1 MSWLNLLFI
10 PVLSLRGNS
19 LRFISHA
26 LHVRRALWK
35 LTQRSAQ
42 SMNVGKQQGFTLIE
56 LMVVLVIIGIASAA
70 ISLSI
75 KPDPLQLL
83 RKDAERVAQLLQV
96 AQAEARAD
104 GRAIVWLSDAKGF
117 RFSRRGDGGK
127 GFDHFAQD
135 QQLRPR
141 AWQSPK
147 IDVRVEPK
155 QRVVLNA
162 EWINP
167 PLQLTLSD
175 GLNRLSVVRD
185 GAGRISIQ

>member
-1 MSWLNLLFI
+1 
-10 PVLSLRGNS
+10 
-19 LRFISHA
+19 
-26 LHVRRALWK
+26 
-35 LTQRSAQ
+35 
-42 SMNVGKQQGFTLIE
+42 MNVIKQQGFTLIE

-96 AQAEARAD
+96 AQAEVRAD
-104 GRAIVWLSDAKGF
+104 GRPIVWVSDAKGF
-117 RFSRRGDGGK
+117 RFSRRSDSGK

-135 QQLRPR
+135 PQLHPR
-141 AWQSPK
+141 QWQSPK
-147 IDVRVEPK
+147 LEVRVEPRQK
-155 QRVVLNA
+155 IVLNA

-175 GLNRLSVVRD
+175 GFNRLSVLRD
-185 GAGRISIQ
+185 GAGRISVQ

>member
-1 MSWLNLLFI
+1 
-10 PVLSLRGNS
+10 
-19 LRFISHA
+19 
-26 LHVRRALWK
+26 
-35 LTQRSAQ
+35 
-42 SMNVGKQQGFTLIE
+42 MNVGKQQGFTLIE

-75 KPDPLQLL
+75 KQDPLQLL

-104 GRAIVWLSDAKGF
+104 GRPIVWLSDAKGF

>member
-1 MSWLNLLFI
+1 
-10 PVLSLRGNS
+10 
-19 LRFISHA
+19 
-26 LHVRRALWK
+26 
-35 LTQRSAQ
+35 
-42 SMNVGKQQGFTLIE
+42 MNVGKQQGFTLIE

-104 GRAIVWLSDAKGF
+104 GRPIVWVSDAKGF
-117 RFSRRGDGGK
+117 RFSRRSDSGK

-135 QQLRPR
+135 PQLRPR

-147 IDVRVEPK
+147 MEVRVEPK

-175 GLNRLSVVRD
+175 GLNRLSVLRD
-185 GAGRISIQ
+185 GSGRISLQ

>member
-1 MSWLNLLFI
+1 MD
-10 PVLSLRGNS
+10 
-19 LRFISHA
+19 A
-26 LHVRRALWK
+26 
-35 LTQRSAQ
+35 
-42 SMNVGKQQGFTLIE
+42 GKQRGFTLIE

-75 KPDPLQLL
+75 KPDPVLLL

-104 GRAIVWLSDAKGF
+104 GRPIVWVSDAKGF
-117 RFSRRGDGGK
+117 RFSRRNNSGR
-127 GFDHFAQD
+127 GFEHFKDDA
-135 QQLRPR
+135 QLRPR

-147 IDVRVEPK
+147 VEVRVEPK

-167 PLQLTLSD
+167 PLQVTLSD
-175 GLNRLSVVRD
+175 GLNRLSVLRD
-185 GAGRISIQ
+185 GSGRISLQ

>member
-1 MSWLNLLFI
+1 MD
-10 PVLSLRGNS
+10 
-19 LRFISHA
+19 A
-26 LHVRRALWK
+26 
-35 LTQRSAQ
+35 
-42 SMNVGKQQGFTLIE
+42 GKQRGFTLIE

-75 KPDPLQLL
+75 KPDPAQLL

-104 GRAIVWLSDAKGF
+104 GRSIVWVSDAKGF
-117 RFSRRGDGGK
+117 RFSRRSDGGR
-127 GFDHFAQD
+127 GFEHFKDDA
-135 QQLRPR
+135 QLRPR

-147 IDVRVEPK
+147 VEVRVEPK

-167 PLQLTLSD
+167 PLQVTLSD
-175 GLNRLSVVRD
+175 GLNRLSVLRD
-185 GAGRISIQ
+185 GSGRISLQ

>member
-1 MSWLNLLFI
+1 
-10 PVLSLRGNS
+10 
-19 LRFISHA
+19 
-26 LHVRRALWK
+26 
-35 LTQRSAQ
+35 
-42 SMNVGKQQGFTLIE
+42 MNRQEGFTLIE

-83 RKDAERVAQLLQV
+83 RKDAEHVAQLLQV

-104 GRAIVWLSDAKGF
+104 GRPIVWVSDAKGF
-117 RFSRRGDGGK
+117 RFSRRSDSGK

-135 QQLRPR
+135 PQLRPC

-147 IDVRVEPK
+147 IEVRVEPK

-175 GLNRLSVVRD
+175 GLNRLSVLRD
-185 GAGRISIQ
+185 GSGRISLQ